1 MSTNVSLHRQA
12 FIYNGSIADNI
23 GKFEGLITEFL
34 TLNKGNSRPLL
45 LRVTSSAG
53 VPEQIFGLC
62 GLIRQVQGEG
72 HHVQVH
78 ILGQLAGFTYM
89 LAAVAD
95 QITME
100 PTASLTFSPMKVS
113 TDGTINKI
121 MNHVS
126 YQRQLFGKLVT
137 AIVTRSKGKGNLTEE
152 TVRSWRGKH
161 ITPGEAL
168 ELGLCD
174 DVRLMPTGPITKGN
188 KLEHILRVN
197 GAFAKDDSFIYNLQ
211 IELHNWLE
219 DARNTGQALKVYL
232 TSWGGTVVQALS
244 FYGQLCEAQRM
255 GHHVT
260 IQVVGQA
267 YSCALWLPTCAL
279 NAGEVLVDDLS
290 MHMFHQPSSALEC
303 DIDVA
308 DEKLSIEIGIYKQTC
323 GLLSLATGFTPEL
336 IRLWEQEPADHY
348 LTAEEVVTLGL
359 GKLVST
365 YQAEQAEAA

>member
-1 MSTNVSLHRQA
+1 MSKSCSLHRQA
-12 FIYNGSIADNI
+12 FIFNGAIAGNLA
-23 GKFEGLITEFL
+23 KFEGLITDFL
-34 TLNKGNSRPLL
+34 TLNRGNSRPLL
-45 LRVTSSAG
+45 LRLTSSAG

-62 GLIRQVQGEG
+62 GLIRQVQVEG

-100 PTASLTFSPMKVS
+100 PTASLTFSPMRVS

-121 MNHVS
+121 KSHIA
-126 YQRQLFGKLVT
+126 YQKQLFSKLVA
-137 AIVTRSKGKGNLTEE
+137 AIVTRSKGKLTEE
-152 TVRSWRGKH
+152 TVRSWRGRH
-161 ITPGEAL
+161 ITPDEAMS
-168 ELGLCD
+168 LGLCD
-174 DVRLMPTGPITKGN
+174 DVRPMPSGKISKGTQP
-188 KLEHILRVN
+188 EHILRVN

-219 DARNTGQALKVYL
+219 DTKTAGQALKVYL

-279 NAGEVLVDDLS
+279 ASGEVLIDPLS
-290 MHMFHQPSSALEC
+290 MHMHHQPSTAVDC
-303 DIDVA
+303 DIDVV
-308 DEKLSIEIGIYKQTC
+308 DEKLSIEVGIYKQTC
-323 GLLSLATGFTPEL
+323 GLLSLAEGFTPAVLQE
-336 IRLWEQEPADHY
+336 WERSQADHY
-348 LTAEEVVTLGL
+348 LTAEEVVALGL
-359 GKLVST
+359 GKMVGLESSARSEI
-365 YQAEQAEAA
+365 Q